1 MWKLFNRLHL
11 EALSVPNTEYKI
23 HPIRNISSTMW
34 NLTATIMVTSP
45 LLWLP
50 RQQSYIAI
58 KITAEYT

>member
-1 MWKLFNRLHL
+1 
-11 EALSVPNTEYKI
+11 
-23 HPIRNISSTMW
+23 MW

-58 KITAEYT
+58 KQFYPVQMVIFNRDIPLYIYFS